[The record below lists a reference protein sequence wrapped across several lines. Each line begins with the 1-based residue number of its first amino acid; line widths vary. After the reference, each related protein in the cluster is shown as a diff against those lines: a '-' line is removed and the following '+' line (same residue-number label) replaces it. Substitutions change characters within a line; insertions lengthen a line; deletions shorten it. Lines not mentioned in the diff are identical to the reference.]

1 MIPLIE
7 VKYIA
12 IKWHDENSVLKI
24 EEEIIPTTS
33 LEVEDEKTYNLEL
46 QAYKRILDGK
56 DGQVAFHISNLED
69 DVYNTPRKLNNFL

>member
-46 QAYKRILDGK
+46 QAYKRILDG
-56 DGQVAFHISNLED
+56 
-69 DVYNTPRKLNNFL
+69 

>member
-46 QAYKRILDGK
+46 QAYKRILEDK
-56 DGQVAFHISNLED
+56 YFISSPIIGFIL
-69 DVYNTPRKLNNFL
+69 FLLHFLIN